1 MKVEACAKVNLT
13 LEVFGERSDGYH
25 ALRSV
30 VLPVS
35 LSDTLDIELTDDGTI
50 SSDSGYADDL
60 CVKAAN
66 VLRQVLDARR
76 ETRDANSPGA
86 KISVVKRIPAGGGLG
101 GGSADAA
108 ATLRALND
116 LWGLGKSLEEL
127 AEIGAQVGSDV
138 PALVLGGPVLM
149 EGRGEK
155 VTRFPG
161 GHETDDGRLGQLN
174 LVLANPG
181 VFSSTKEVYAACS
194 PRLPN
199 DPSIVYNMQTAWA
212 AGDLKKVAAT
222 LMNDLQEP
230 AVRLHPEIRDALEAL
245 KAAGADGVLMSG
257 SGSTVFGLVP
267 TEARGREIAVLLEAK
282 GYWARSVHSVCPVV

>member
-35 LSDTLDIELTDDGTI
+35 LSDSLDVESTDDGTVT
-50 SSDSGYADDL
+50 SDSGYGDDL
-60 CVKAAN
+60 CVKAARILKSS
-66 VLRQVLDARR
+66 VSSLP
-76 ETRDANSPGA
+76 SSIGA
-86 KISVVKRIPAGGGLG
+86 TIRVTKRIPAGGGLG

-108 ATLRALND
+108 ATLRALNE

-161 GHETDDGRLGQLN
+161 AHETDDGRLGQLN

-199 DPSIVYNMQTAWA
+199 DPLIVYNMQTAWVV
-212 AGDLKKVAAT
+212 GDLKKVAAT

-230 AVRLHPEIRDALEAL
+230 AVRLHPAIRDALEAL

-267 TEARGREIAVLLEAK
+267 TEARGREIAALLEAK